1 VVKVSLEAIL
11 QAITDSGE
19 AQVSQI
25 EAQTRAKVEEILAG
39 ARQEAAR
46 VKEKAFNNAVAPA
59 ARERSRILHLAKLE
73 VLHAIGGLR
82 ETLVDT
88 ALEGAGSRLSGIR
101 AQAAYR
107 AVLLSLTKEA
117 LAEIKLS
124 SGERQAA
131 YLEIDP
137 RDRPIMDAILA
148 ELGLDLQVKES
159 IDCWGGLVASSEDG
173 RVVVIN
179 TLEARLKRAT
189 PYLRRYPLGLFE
201 DKECQTLTSA
211 MPAYTQ

>member
-1 VVKVSLEAIL
+1 VSLEAIL
-11 QAITDSGE
+11 QAITASGE
-19 AQVSQI
+19 TQESQI
-25 EAQTRAKVEEILAG
+25 EEQTRVQVEEILAG
-39 ARQEAAR
+39 ARQEAAG
-46 VKEKAFNNAVAPA
+46 VKAKAFNNAVAPA

-88 ALEGAGSRLSGIR
+88 ALEGASSRLSGIR
-101 AQAAYR
+101 AQVVYPEA
-107 AVLLSLTKEA
+107 LLRLTQEA

-124 SGERQAA
+124 YGESKAA
-131 YLEIDP
+131 CLEIDP
-137 RDRPIMDAILA
+137 RDRSIVDAILA
-148 ELGLDLQVKES
+148 EIGQDLQVKES
-159 IDCWGGLVASSEDG
+159 LVCWGGLVASSEDG

-189 PYLRRYPLGLFE
+189 PYLRRFPPGLFE
-201 DKECQTLTSA
+201 DKECQILTTV

>member
-1 VVKVSLEAIL
+1 MSLEAIL
-11 QAITDSGE
+11 QAIAASGE
-19 AQVSQI
+19 AQESQI
-25 EAQTRAKVEEILAG
+25 EEQTRVQVDEILAG
-39 ARQEAAR
+39 ARQEAMK
-46 VKEKAFNNAVAPA
+46 VKTRAYNNAVAPA
-59 ARERSRILHLAKLE
+59 ARERSKILHLAKLE

-101 AQAAYR
+101 AQATYR
-107 AVLLSLTKEA
+107 EVLLSLTQEA
-117 LAEIKLS
+117 LAEIRLS
-124 SGERQAA
+124 SGESKTAF
-131 YLEIDP
+131 LEIDP
-137 RDRPIMDAILA
+137 RDRFIVDSILA
-148 ELGLDLQVKES
+148 EIGLDLQVKES
-159 IDCWGGLVASSEDG
+159 LDCWGGLVASSEDG

-201 DKECQTLTSA
+201 DKAWQTLTTA